1 MLIGVFADSH
11 DHLDNVRLAV
21 GEFNKAKCDLVVFCG
36 DFVSTFVTP
45 PLRRLRCPFLGCFG
59 DNDGNKR
66 GLLNGVSVIG
76 TIGEPPFGFQT
87 PDGVK
92 VLVTHM
98 LRHLRGLGDNA
109 DLILFS
115 HTHRAEIR
123 RDSRGRLF
131 VNPGETSGW
140 SFRKPSIALVETNP
154 LDARLIYLPAPP
166 PAPEIAGDIYSER
179 LTGRGD
185 RERTE

>member
-1 MLIGVFADSH
+1 MRIGVFADSH

-21 GEFNKAKCDLVVFCG
+21 GEFNKEQCDLVVCTG

-66 GLLNGVSVIG
+66 GLLNGVSLIG
-76 TIGEPPFGFQT
+76 TIGEPPFGFKT
-87 PDGVK
+87 PDGTK

-109 DLILFS
+109 DLILFA
-115 HTHRAEIR
+115 HTHKPVIKW
-123 RDSRGRLF
+123 DQRGRLF

-140 SFRKPSIALVETNP
+140 SFRKPTIAIVDTQP
-154 LDARLIYLPAPP
+154 LQARLIYLPEPP
-166 PAPEIAGDIYSER
+166 PVPKISGDVYSAR
-179 LTGRGD
+179 LSGRGA
-185 RERTE
+185 RERTD